1 MCIYLQA
8 VRKLSLLYNSRGL
21 FILSIHETMCTYTD
35 RHTYT
40 HASNRHDNA
49 TTAMTS
55 DCRVGIKKKA
65 RGNYNTGK
73 ELRHQSRAVSSYIVS
88 VDAPEQSIVTVFSN
102 IFYFWRFF
110 ISLLARTC
118 RLNAFSSK
126 RLFKTSKSN
135 SGWGHWRGPRLLF
148 GVF

>member
-88 VDAPEQSIVTVFSN
+88 VDAPEQSIVIVFSN
-102 IFYFWRFF
+102 IFYFWHFFYIPASKNMQAQCFF
-110 ISLLARTC
+110 I
-118 RLNAFSSK
+118 
-126 RLFKTSKSN
+126 
-135 SGWGHWRGPRLLF
+135 
-148 GVF
+148 